1 MLEILCTSSLKL
13 PCPYLYLFLQEV
25 QDDQVQQ
32 VFTGLQILFLAGIRR
47 WKYLLFCRICNFIIN
62 IFIFLDWFLGGAD
75 ELLYKYLALIFAA
88 FPPVF

>member
-47 WKYLLFCRICNFIIN
+47 
-62 IFIFLDWFLGGAD
+62 
-75 ELLYKYLALIFAA
+75 
-88 FPPVF
+88 